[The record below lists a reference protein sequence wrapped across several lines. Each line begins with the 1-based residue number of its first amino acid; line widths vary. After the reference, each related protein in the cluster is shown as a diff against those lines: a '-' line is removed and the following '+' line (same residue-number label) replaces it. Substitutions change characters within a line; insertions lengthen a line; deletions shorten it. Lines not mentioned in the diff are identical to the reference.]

1 MKNLSV
7 NAASSLLSRLPL
19 VLGIFLTAA
28 NTGCMRG
35 TNPTEVGVLVR
46 KLSLFGSSGVQEE
59 IYAPGSTYFMLP
71 LVTEFYT
78 FDTRTQNLE
87 MVSEAGRGDRD
98 YDDQV
103 RFKTIDGND
112 IGLDVIISYR
122 IIPEKAPMILSTVAE
137 SDIELRNNVVRAVA
151 RSLIRDVFGEL
162 KTEEFYIASERE
174 KKAEKAQR
182 ELNAD
187 LNKFGVRVEAVSTK
201 DYRFNSEYQK
211 AIEDRKV
218 ADQKAEKFKSETH
231 AATEEYQKKLEQAKG
246 EVNQMQAKADGEYRR
261 AEIEA
266 DAYVMQQRKRS
277 EAIRAEAE
285 ADAKGVTEMNKAL
298 AEAGGE
304 TMVKLKLAEALN
316 GKQIVVLPQGA
327 NGIGVQSTN
336 MNQLLGMFGFQSAM
350 KNDQPPR

>member
-1 MKNLSV
+1 MATAQRLLALTL
-7 NAASSLLSRLPL
+7 AALLSGS
-19 VLGIFLTAA
+19 V
-28 NTGCMRG
+28 GCMRS

-46 KLSLFGSSGVQEE
+46 KLSLFGASGVQDE
-59 IYAPGSTYFMLP
+59 IYAPGSTYFLLP
-71 LVTEFYT
+71 VVTEFYT

-87 MVSEAGRGDRD
+87 MVAEQGRGDRG

-122 IIPEKAPMILSTVAE
+122 IIPEKAPMILSSVAE
-137 SDIELRNNVVRAVA
+137 SDSELKNNVVRAVA
-151 RSLIRDVFGEL
+151 RSLVRDVFGEL

-174 KKAEKAQR
+174 RKAEKAQAA
-182 ELNAD
+182 LNAV
-187 LNKFGVRVEAVSTK
+187 LTQFGVHVESVSTK

-218 ADQKAEKFKSETH
+218 ADQTAEKFKSETH

-246 EVNQMQAKADGEYRR
+246 QVNQMTAKADGEYRR

-266 DAYVMQQRKRS
+266 DAYVQQQGKRAQ
-277 EAIRAEAE
+277 AIRAEGE

-316 GKQIVVLPQGA
+316 GKQIIVLPQGA
-327 NGIGVQSTN
+327 NGVGFQTTN
-336 MNQLLGMFGFQSAM
+336 MNQLFSLMGLQGAT
-350 KNDQPPR
+350 KGDAPGGHDAR